1 MSKEKEKLFKKLSDA
16 VVNMDEEETVLL
28 SKKVVVDGYDA
39 YEAIDKGLAD
49 GMDRR
54 ESCLRKRSISFPS
67 F

>member
-1 MSKEKEKLFKKLSDA
+1 
-16 VVNMDEEETVLL
+16 
-28 SKKVVVDGYDA
+28 VVVDGYDA

-49 GMDRR
+49 GMDRA